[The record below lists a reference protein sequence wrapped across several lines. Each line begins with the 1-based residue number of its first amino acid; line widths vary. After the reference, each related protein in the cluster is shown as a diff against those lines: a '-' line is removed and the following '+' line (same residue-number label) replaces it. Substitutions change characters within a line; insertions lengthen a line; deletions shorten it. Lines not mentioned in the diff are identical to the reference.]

1 MKLRHP
7 NDLECARQARRSVQL
22 VRLRLLYPT
31 PKILESCAPHLRT
44 AIDSLERL
52 QQHLATPESSSLR
65 ETKAVRVEMSELR
78 RELAQVNALMQQASA
93 FHAALSNLLAPDD
106 QPVNYVA
113 GGFVP
118 VQPASTMLVE
128 G

>member
-7 NDLECARQARRSVQL
+7 NDLECARQVRRSVQL
-22 VRLRLLYPT
+22 VRLRLLNPT
-31 PKILESCAPHLRT
+31 PKVLESCVPHLRT
-44 AIDSLERL
+44 AVDSLDRL
-52 QQHLATPESSSLR
+52 QQHLANPESASLR
-65 ETKAVRVEMSELR
+65 ETRDLRVEMSELR

-106 QPVNYVA
+106 QPVNYAA
-113 GGFVP
+113 GGIVP
-118 VQPASTMLVE
+118 VHPAATMFLE